1 MSSQKKSS
9 SVFTEV
15 NENSAQQ
22 PQNVIFDSAVFAV
35 DFAKATRKFWY
46 IALCLALIF
55 GFTAGALKHKT
66 YKPMYESSVSF
77 SVTAVSYS
85 ANGNAVFASYYDNNS
100 AAQLSKTFPYILN
113 TAMMK
118 NALKNELKSSYIN
131 GSISASSVA
140 ADSNIFKVT
149 VTSNSPD
156 DAYRIVNAVIN
167 VYPEVAVFVVGNTS
181 LKILI
186 QPTLP
191 TEPFTTNNFIRTGII
206 MALVGI
212 VVGLGLIALYAFF
225 RNTIRKKEDFKNKLN
240 QKCFVEIPYVTF
252 YRTSKKEKKSE
263 HVVRINDRHP
273 TFKESF
279 RLLRKRLLR
288 NISSDDK
295 VIAISAAVHGEGKT
309 MVALNLAHTLAL
321 SKHKTACVDFDLKTR
336 SMQKYLKLDKNK
348 GFTDILS
355 DSEPDFSSVCYNSD
369 ECFDVYVSGD
379 SSYEFKEAECTAFF
393 EFLRKNYDYIIVNV
407 APAKEIS
414 EAVSVTNMCDS
425 ILLVAYQD
433 RTSIDKIRKTLE
445 VMSFSTAKIL
455 GFVFNGVQEGFSGYG
470 GYYEGKYGYGRYGYG
485 KYGYGGRYGYG
496 KSKYGYG
503 YGHHKSKRSGG
514 YGYGYGYGYGHG
526 YGYGE
531 EDADETTVD
540 NSKKLDFT
548 GNHNLNSLDDFD
560 IPDNS

>member
-1 MSSQKKSS
+1 MASLQNKTITT
-9 SVFTEV
+9 VT
-15 NENSAQQ
+15 ENSDQQ
-22 PQNVIFDSAVFAV
+22 PHNVIFDSAVFAV
-35 DFAKATRKFWY
+35 DFAKATKKFWY
-46 IALCLALIF
+46 IVLCIALIF
-55 GFTAGALKHKT
+55 GFVAGAMKYKT

-113 TAMMK
+113 TAMMR
-118 NALKNELKSSYIN
+118 NALKNELQSSFIN

-156 DAYRIVNAVIN
+156 DAYNIVNAVIN
-167 VYPEVAVFVVGNTS
+167 VYPEVAVYVVGNIS

-191 TEPFTTNNFIRTGII
+191 TEPYTTNNFIRTGVI
-206 MALVGI
+206 MALVG
-212 VVGLGLIALYAFF
+212 VGVGFGLIAVYAFF
-225 RNTIRKKEDFKNKLN
+225 RNTVRKKEDFKNKLN

-252 YRTSKKEKKSE
+252 YRTSKREKKDE
-263 HVVRINDRHP
+263 HIVRINDRHP

-288 NISSDDK
+288 NISADDK
-295 VIAISAAVHGEGKT
+295 VIAVSAAVHGEGKT

-321 SKHKTACVDFDLKTR
+321 SKHKTACVDFDLKSR
-336 SMQKYLKLDKNK
+336 SIQKYLKLDKKN
-348 GFTDILS
+348 GFTDIIS
-355 DSEPDFSSVCYNSD
+355 DSAADFSSVCYNDD
-369 ECFDVYVSGD
+369 ECFDIFVAGN
-379 SSYEFKEAECTAFF
+379 SSYEFNEAECSVFF
-393 EFLRKNYDYIIVNV
+393 DYLKKHYDYIIVNV

-425 ILLVAYQD
+425 LLLVAYQD

-470 GYYEGKYGYGRYGYG
+470 GYYDGKYGYGRYGYG

-503 YGHHKSKRSGG
+503 YGQHKSKRSGG
-514 YGYGYGYGYGHG
+514 YGYGYGHGYG

-531 EDADETTVD
+531 ENENDVESSD
-540 NSKKLDFT
+540 NSLKLDFSS
-548 GNHNLNSLDDFD
+548 NNNLASLDDFD

>member
-1 MSSQKKSS
+1 MPSLQKKSP
-9 SVFTEV
+9 VFTDV
-15 NENSAQQ
+15 GENTSRQ

-35 DFAKATRKFWY
+35 DFAKATKKFWY
-46 IALCLALIF
+46 IILCLALIF
-55 GFTAGALKHKT
+55 GFTAGSLKYKT

-113 TAMMK
+113 TAMMR
-118 NALKNELKSSYIN
+118 NALKNELQTSYIN

-140 ADSNIFKVT
+140 VDSNIFKVS
-149 VTSNSPD
+149 VASNNPE
-156 DAYRIVNAVIN
+156 DAYNIVNAIIT
-167 VYPEVAVFVVGNTS
+167 VYPEVAVFVVGNIS

-186 QPTLP
+186 QPTMP
-191 TEPFTTNNFIRTGII
+191 TEPYTTNNFIRTGII

-212 VVGLGLIALYAFF
+212 SFGFGLVAVYAFF
-225 RNTIRKKEDFKNKLN
+225 RNTVRKKEDFKNKLN
-240 QKCFVEIPYVTF
+240 QKCFVEVPYVTF
-252 YRTSKKEKKSE
+252 YRTSKREKKDE
-263 HVVRINDRHP
+263 HIVRINDRHP

-288 NISSDDK
+288 NLSADDK

-309 MVALNLAHTLAL
+309 MVAINLAHTLAL
-321 SKHKTACVDFDLKTR
+321 SKHKVACVDFDLKSR
-336 SMQKYLKLDKNK
+336 SIQKYLKLDKKK
-348 GFTDILS
+348 GFTDIIS
-355 DSEPDFSSVCYNSD
+355 DSAADFQSVRYNDD
-369 ECFDVYVSGD
+369 ECLDIYFAGN
-379 SSYEFKEAECTAFF
+379 SSYEFNESECSVFF
-393 EFLRKNYDYIIVNV
+393 EYLRNHYDYVIVNV

-414 EAVSVTNMCDS
+414 EAVSVTNLCDC
-425 ILLVAYQD
+425 LLFVAYQD
-433 RTSIDKIRKTLE
+433 KTSIDKIRKMLE

-470 GYYEGKYGYGRYGYG
+470 GYYDGKYGYGRYGYG

-503 YGHHKSKRSGG
+503 YGHHKAKHSTK
-514 YGYGYGYGYGHG
+514 YGYGYGHG

-531 EDADETTVD
+531 ENDTDEDNVD
-540 NSKKLDFT
+540 KSVKLDFAV
-548 GNHNLNSLDDFD
+548 NQSLSSLDDFD